1 MTTINAERGDRLVHH
16 KGVILINRQSD
27 WPTAQ
32 WRIGT
37 PRYIF
42 INKEWRRGDTGD
54 WTLGVSKARRPNARL
69 VEAVDWF
76 RARTQVAGFTV
87 HLNRRKE
94 NDADPAKTLRQRLDN
109 ANNHFRKK
117 AAAVFGDGD
126 AVRLLARLYQA
137 VTVDLADFDACKDG
151 VSLAKLTAANF
162 CEIGAKSIYITE
174 AGQNFIDAINSD
186 E

>member
-1 MTTINAERGDRLVHH
+1 MTTINAERGGRLGRR
-16 KGVILINRQSD
+16 KGMTILTGRQSH
-27 WPTAQ
+27 WWIETWTMAPPRISKEQ
-32 WRIGT
+32 WG
-37 PRYIF
+37 
-42 INKEWRRGDTGD
+42 GDDSD
-54 WTLGVSKARRPNARL
+54 WTFTGTAGSDTEVAEFGVWFNAHTRVARL
-69 VEAVDWF
+69 AVHP
-76 RARTQVAGFTV
+76 T
-87 HLNRRKE
+87 RRKE
-94 NDADPAKTLRQRLDN
+94 NNADPAKTLRQRLDN

>member
-1 MTTINAERGDRLVHH
+1 MTVDEVRGSVWGIAYPVTFYRS
-16 KGVILINRQSD
+16 RAAR
-27 WPTAQ
+27 WPMAMPHMSKDQ
-32 WRIGT
+32 WH
-37 PRYIF
+37 
-42 INKEWRRGDTGD
+42 GDTSD
-54 WTLGVSKARRPNARL
+54 
-69 VEAVDWF
+69 
-76 RARTQVAGFTV
+76 TQVSEFEAWLNAHAQPVRLAV
-87 HLNRRKE
+87 HPSRRKG
-94 NDADPAKTLRQRLDN
+94 NDAEPVQTLRQRLDN

-137 VTVDLADFDACKDG
+137 VIVDIADFDACKDG

>member
-1 MTTINAERGDRLVHH
+1 MTTINAERGGRLVHH
-16 KGVILINRQSD
+16 KGVILISRQSD

-32 WRIGT
+32 RRIGT

-42 INKEWRRGDTGD
+42 TNKKWRRATGD
-54 WTLGVSKARRPNARL
+54 WTLGVSRVRLNARL
-69 VEAVDWF
+69 VEDVDWF
-76 RARTQVAGFTV
+76 HAYARRVTGLAVQPI
-87 HLNRRKE
+87 RRKG
-94 NDADPAKTLRQRLDN
+94 NDADPTKTLRQRLDN

-117 AAAVFGDGD
+117 AAEVFGDGD

-137 VTVDLADFDACKDG
+137 VTVDIADFDARKDG

>member
-1 MTTINAERGDRLVHH
+1 MVMINAARGGRFGRL
-16 KGVILINRQSD
+16 KGITILTGYQSD

-32 WRIGT
+32 RRVEER
-37 PRYIF
+37 RYTF
-42 INKEWRRGDTGD
+42 INNRQRRVDAGG
-54 WTLGVSKARRPNARL
+54 WILNVSKARTEFEGWSRNL
-69 VEAVDWF
+69 VVGF
-76 RARTQVAGFTV
+76 AG
-87 HLNRRKE
+87 HPNRRKG
-94 NDADPAKTLRQRLDN
+94 NDADPVQTLRQRLDN

-117 AAAVFGDGD
+117 AAEVFGDGD

-137 VTVDLADFDACKDG
+137 VIVDIADFDACKDG

>member
-1 MTTINAERGDRLVHH
+1 MVTINATRGERLGRH
-16 KGVILINRQSD
+16 KGMTILTGRQSH
-27 WPTAQ
+27 W
-32 WRIGT
+32 GT
-37 PRYIF
+37 EPWTMAPPHIS
-42 INKEWRRGDTGD
+42 KGQRGGD
-54 WTLGVSKARRPNARL
+54 AST
-69 VEAVDWF
+69 
-76 RARTQVAGFTV
+76 TQVSEIEAWLIAHTRISGRAA
-87 HLNRRKE
+87 HLNRRKG

-137 VTVDLADFDACKDG
+137 VTVDVADFDARKDG

-174 AGQNFIDAINSD
+174 AGQNFIDAVNS
-186 E
+186 EA